1 MSFIVSVGTA
11 TPKYKYLQSDIS
23 DYMISSL
30 HLTDEKEI
38 RKLKVLY
45 KKSAINYRYS
55 VLPDFKFNGHAPILF
70 GMNGAAPPSV
80 QTRLKIFEEE
90 AYSLSRTAIDDCIM
104 RARANSGEE
113 LYSEKITHLITV
125 SCTGL
130 SAPGLEIE
138 IVKSY
143 GLNKDVTR
151 LAVNFMGCY
160 GAFHALKIADAICKA
175 NAYALVLIVCVELC
189 TLHFQKE
196 TSEDNLLANS
206 LFADGSATL
215 LITGKNFQNKFNKK
229 LRPDKFTTQIVYK
242 GKRDMAWRISSNGF
256 LMTLTSQIPD
266 LVNDG
271 INELYEK
278 TMGKTGKGFIH
289 YAIHPGGKKIID
301 KCTEVLN
308 LKNHE
313 LATSLSV
320 LEDYGNM
327 SAPTVLFVLKKLW
340 DEKINWKKKERV
352 FGAGFGPGLTME
364 AACLTTLCQ

>member
-1 MSFIVSVGTA
+1 MSFIVSIGTA
-11 TPKYKYLQSDIS
+11 IPKYKYQQSDIS
-23 DYMISSL
+23 DYMIDSL
-30 HLTDEKEI
+30 NLTDEKEI

-55 VLPDFKFNGHAPILF
+55 VLPDFKFNGHAPVLF
-70 GMNGAAPPSV
+70 GMNGSAPPSV

-90 AYSLSRTAIDDCIM
+90 AYNLSRVAITDCIS
-104 RARANSGEE
+104 RACANSGEDFNP
-113 LYSEKITHLITV
+113 EKITHLITV
-125 SCTGL
+125 SCTGM

-138 IVKSY
+138 IVRSY

-160 GAFHALKIADAICKA
+160 GAFHALKIADAICRA
-175 NAYALVLIVCVELC
+175 NANAMALIVCVELC

-196 TSEDNLLANS
+196 TSEDCLLANT

-215 LITGKNFQNKFNKK
+215 LITGKNSQNKFNKK
-229 LRPDKFTTQIVYK
+229 LRPDKFTTQIVHK
-242 GKRDMAWRISSNGF
+242 GERDMAWRISSSGF
-256 LMTLTSQIPD
+256 LMTLTSHIPY
-266 LVNDG
+266 LVNEG
-271 INELYEK
+271 INELYDK
-278 TMGKTGKGFIH
+278 TMGKTKKGLIH

-301 KCTEVLN
+301 KCAEVLN

-320 LEDYGNM
+320 LEDFGNM

-340 DEKINWKKKERV
+340 DEKINWSRKEKI

-364 AACLTTLCQ
+364 AACLTTIN